1 MPLQPDAP
9 ARIAVA
15 EDEPDNRKTF
25 VRLLEALGHKVIC
38 IAANGEELLEQCQL
52 DNIDL
57 VFVDLDMPVMDGLAA
72 AEQIEKRGIP
82 VILVSGHE
90 DADHVVLEHEPIL
103 TWLKKPVTLK
113 ALKESINLAM
123 RE

>member
-52 DNIDL
+52 DNVDL

-103 TWLKKPVTLK
+103 TRLKKPVALK

-123 RE
+123 RR

>member
-1 MPLQPDAP
+1 MPLKPNGR

-15 EDEPDNRKTF
+15 EDEPDSRKIF
-25 VRLLEALGHKVIC
+25 VWLLEALGHEVTC
-38 IAANGEELLEQCQL
+38 VASNGEELLEHCQL
-52 DNIDL
+52 GKVDL

-72 AEQIEKRGIP
+72 AEHIEKRGIP

-90 DADHVVLEHEPIL
+90 DLEHVVLEHEPIL
-103 TWLKKPVTLK
+103 TRLKKPVTLK
-113 ALKESINLAM
+113 ALEESINLAM